1 MQVTQFVK
9 AKVPHRRQVPGP
21 RRATCPAARGPLL
34 PWEEMMRVCS
44 YLKTWLN
51 VRVTKAL
58 RNDKYIPYVSTLV
71 TELIRPVQL
80 KDYRNGS
87 IWGIKVKTV
96 RMSGCS
102 PSLPT
107 AEPGSGRAL
116 GAQVCDGPCVHAS
129 GCRSRS
135 ALQDSVPLHGSGS
148 HWRAFTHVFSQKAT
162 KLKPSLLSQSGKE
175 HKSKTER
182 QHLGKQTPSTS

>member
-129 GCRSRS
+129 GCRSRAIS
-135 ALQDSVPLHGSGS
+135 PAGLCAAARLRLTLEGIHSCFQPESNQV
-148 HWRAFTHVFSQKAT
+148 
-162 KLKPSLLSQSGKE
+162 
-175 HKSKTER
+175 KTFPVVTEW
-182 QHLGKQTPSTS
+182 